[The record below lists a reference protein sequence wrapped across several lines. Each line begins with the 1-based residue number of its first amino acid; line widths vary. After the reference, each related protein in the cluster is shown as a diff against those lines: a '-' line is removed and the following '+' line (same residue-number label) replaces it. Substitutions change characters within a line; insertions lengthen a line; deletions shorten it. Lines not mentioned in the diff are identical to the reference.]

1 MATSKQFV
9 IDEKE
14 FNEILFYGMEATII
28 KLANE
33 KLLSEEEA
41 AKFLNIHTIQRV
53 DNTPAW
59 KRIIKYFGFNLD
71 DNHYQV
77 LVFKS
82 DENE

>member
-1 MATSKQFV
+1 MSASKQFV

-14 FNEILFYGMEATII
+14 FNEILFYGMEATIY
-28 KLANE
+28 KLKNE
-33 KLLSEEEA
+33 NLLSEEEA
-41 AKFLNIHTIQRV
+41 AKFLNTHTVQRV

-59 KRIIKYFGFNLD
+59 KRIVNYFGFNLD
-71 DNHYQV
+71 DTHYNV